1 MGSIFKK
8 PKAPD
13 TSKQDAL
20 LKQQRKQLEEERKQ
34 AQLESDRLRDKR
46 VSEQRRLR
54 GRLAG
59 RRSLISGSELG
70 VKDDKL
76 GGGK

>member
-1 MGSIFKK
+1 MGGS
-8 PKAPD
+8 PSRPD

-20 LKQQRKQLEEERKQ
+20 VAKQQRQLDEQKKAAELEE
-34 AQLESDRLRDKR
+34 SRLRDRR
-46 VSEQRRLR
+46 VSQQKSLR

-70 VKDDKL
+70 TTDKL
-76 GGGK
+76 G

>member
-8 PKAPD
+8 PKKPD
-13 TSKQDAL
+13 TSKQQAL
-20 LKQQRKQLEEERKQ
+20 IKQQQDDLKRQQ
-34 AQLESDRLRDKR
+34 AEAKAEADALRDKR
-46 VSEQRRLR
+46 IAGQKRLR

-70 VKDDKL
+70 TTEKL
-76 GGGK
+76 GGNEE

>member
-1 MGSIFKK
+1 MGGK

-20 LKQQRKQLEEERKQ
+20 IRKQQKQLDEQKKQ
-34 AQLESDRLRDKR
+34 AQLEEDRLRDQR
-46 VSEQRRLR
+46 VASQKSLR

-70 VKDDKL
+70 TEDKL
-76 GGGK
+76 G